1 MALTH
6 LDVQRVGEAYQAM
19 QWHRGWLIMWS
30 LWHRTF
36 TAFCCFSVEPLVLDA
51 PTIEHLLPRLR
62 EVELHHS
69 ITHPTVGATAVP
81 ARSAP
86 HGVLIT
92 KGRVR

>member
-6 LDVQRVGEAYQAM
+6 LDLQRAGEAHQAM
-19 QWHRGWLIMWS
+19 QRHRAWLIMWS

-36 TAFCCFSVEPLVLDA
+36 TAFCCFSAEPLILDA

-69 ITHPTVGATAVP
+69 IARPTVGVP
-81 ARSAP
+81 MVTTSSAP
-86 HGVLIT
+86 PGILVK
-92 KGRVR
+92 KGSGR